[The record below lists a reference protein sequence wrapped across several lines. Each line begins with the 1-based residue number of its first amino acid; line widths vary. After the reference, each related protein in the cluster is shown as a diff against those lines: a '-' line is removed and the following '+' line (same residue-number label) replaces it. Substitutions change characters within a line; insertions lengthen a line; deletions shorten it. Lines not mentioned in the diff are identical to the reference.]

1 MGKIS
6 EILSSGMTGA
16 ERKEVQQALQQL
28 SALHSKLSSKYTLAD
43 NLEHITDGRTA
54 AAKLIKGEIDQLQ
67 LHIQEVKD
75 QKQQLRSEIG
85 EILALKDQVYSLKQA
100 LEYTY
105 EDGTTTKQT
114 LKELLDSD
122 NLADLYNESEKLK
135 AEFKKYFIPNEG
147 EELSY
152 SQKLDKL
159 SLKSRELHNYLF
171 NNEVTVEGIETS
183 REQAIRKQ
191 HQEIHQYY
199 NVLFADTTNDI
210 GEVKLS
216 FKNEFN
222 NQKNN
227 LDKFYLKIFGDDQN
241 ESLETVLNTRVDN
254 LSVIEKDARK
264 VLNHASNAGLAG
276 GFHEKGKQARNR
288 QVLNAFVFIGVLILL
303 VCFNFKTIDFTKLD
317 EITLTSI
324 TVRLILN
331 IPLIWIATVAN
342 INLNKYSKLEQ
353 EYGHKEAL
361 AKSFEKYK
369 SEISTLHS
377 DDDESIY
384 LQNKLLEIN
393 LDAFKKNPS
402 DGMDTAKSDS
412 ILDKFL
418 SSTSNKSKD
427 TETSE

>member
-1 MGKIS
+1 MGKIRD
-6 EILSSGMTGA
+6 ILSSGMTDT

-28 SALHSKLSSKYTLAD
+28 SSLHGKLSSKYTLAD

-54 AAKLIKGEIDQLQ
+54 AAKLIRGEIDQLQ
-67 LHIQEVKD
+67 LNIQEVKD
-75 QKQQLRSEIG
+75 QKDQLRLEISE
-85 EILALKDQVYSLKQA
+85 LLTLKEQVCSLKKA

-105 EDGTTTKQT
+105 EDGTTTNQT
-114 LKELLDSD
+114 LKELLNSD
-122 NLADLYNESEKLK
+122 NLADLYNEANKLK
-135 AEFKKYFIPNEG
+135 AEFKKYFTPNEG

-152 SQKLDKL
+152 SQKLEKL
-159 SLKSRELHNYLF
+159 SIKSKDLHAYLF
-171 NNEVTVEGIETS
+171 NNDVTIEGIETS

-191 HQEIHQYY
+191 HQEINQYY
-199 NVLFADTTNDI
+199 NVLFTDTTNDI
-210 GEVKLS
+210 GEVILS
-216 FKNEFN
+216 YKNDFN
-222 NQKNN
+222 NQKTN

-241 ESLETVLNTRVDN
+241 QSLETVLNTRVDN
-254 LSVIEKDARK
+254 LTEIEKDARK
-264 VLNHASNAGLAG
+264 VLNDASNAGLAG

-288 QVLNAFVFIGVLILL
+288 QVLNALVFIGVLILL
-303 VCFNFKTIDFTKLD
+303 VCFNFTTINFSELD
-317 EITLTSI
+317 KITLTSI

-369 SEISTLHS
+369 SEISTLNS
-377 DDDESIY
+377 DNAEASY
-384 LQNKLLEIN
+384 LQTKLLEIN

-402 DGMDTAKSDS
+402 DGMDAAKSDS

-418 SSTSNKSKD
+418 PSISNKSKD
-427 TETSE
+427 PDTSE